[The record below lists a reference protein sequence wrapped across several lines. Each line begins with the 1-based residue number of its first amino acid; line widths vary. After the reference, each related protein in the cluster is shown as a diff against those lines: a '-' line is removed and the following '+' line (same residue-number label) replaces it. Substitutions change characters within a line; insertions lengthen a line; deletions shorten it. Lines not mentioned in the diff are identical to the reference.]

1 MGSMSRRSR
10 DEEKAQRLFII
21 TPKGISEDCLYDEFS
36 KYGKIIK
43 FKSTSDF
50 IQFNYLFFKGEIDD
64 INMIR
69 DRKTKDGKGFAYI
82 TYKKYVVFFEL
93 FILFQF
99 VIFFCKDLA
108 AQLWHTKI
116 VMKSI
121 KQYLQVLLFYF
132 IF

>member
-50 IQFNYLFFKGEIDD
+50 IQFNSLFF
-64 INMIR
+64 
-69 DRKTKDGKGFAYI
+69 
-82 TYKKYVVFFEL
+82 
-93 FILFQF
+93 
-99 VIFFCKDLA
+99 
-108 AQLWHTKI
+108 
-116 VMKSI
+116 
-121 KQYLQVLLFYF
+121 
-132 IF
+132 